1 MHNLSSIMRDILKD
15 GALQIEEAFEHP
27 EDDWLPV
34 MALMPE
40 QEEGHPV
47 LLQLD
52 PKYFDNETTKD
63 MLVAD
68 VMVPAIAGVG
78 AKSVGTV
85 LSAWSSVATEEQRES
100 GNIPRPSQA
109 ENRVEVLIITVI
121 DALSVNTSV
130 AEIQRTTDG
139 PPTLSEWDDTQA
151 DSMTGRF
158 IDEIQNALR
167 DSDRKQSA
175 EFMQKLIDDYGQ
187 GEKEL

>member
-1 MHNLSSIMRDILKD
+1 MHNLSIIMRDLLKE
-15 GALQIEEAFEHP
+15 GASQVEQAFDHS
-27 EDDWLPV
+27 EDDWLPI
-34 MALMPE
+34 MALMPDE
-40 QEEGHPV
+40 GEGHPV
-47 LLQLD
+47 MLSLD

-63 MLVAD
+63 MLVED

-85 LSAWSSVATEEQRES
+85 LSAWSAVATEEQRES

-130 AEIQRTTDG
+130 AKIQRTVDG
-139 PPTLSEWDDTQA
+139 PPTLSEWEDTQA

-175 EFMQKLIDDYGQ
+175 EFMQKLVDNYGQ